1 MFRCRVLL
9 LCLSVSLAA
18 LTSAQTTTG
27 VLTKDPQAIALA
39 ARALLAMGGQQAIAD
54 SRTTGTLTLGS
65 DPSSVLPIV
74 LESQGT
80 HKARTAVQRAT
91 GTSVR
96 IMNGGAAGLQR
107 ADGSAR
113 TLLSKNSISERITYI
128 PALSLLSEFQN
139 ANVEIA
145 LSSVPNTFTL
155 SCIPDSTKAD
165 FYRAATKTTYAADP
179 ASGLIISMEITN
191 FAEEDPASG
200 VPEKTVFSDY
210 RLVSGVMVPF
220 HQTGYMNGKLQFDLT
235 LDSVAFNVGVP
246 DSDFVLP
253 AGVTYV
259 Q

>member
-1 MFRCRVLL
+1 MTLE
-9 LCLSVSLAA
+9 
-18 LTSAQTTTG
+18 
-27 VLTKDPQAIALA
+27 
-39 ARALLAMGGQQAIAD
+39 ARALMAMGGQQTITD
-54 SRTTGTLTLGS
+54 SRATGTLTLAS
-65 DPSSVLPIV
+65 NPSSALPIM

-80 HKARTAVQRAT
+80 HKARTTVQRAN

-107 ADGSAR
+107 SDGTTR
-113 TLLSKNSISERITYI
+113 TLLGKNSIGERISYL
-128 PALSLLSEFQN
+128 PVLSLLSEFQN

-145 LSSVPNTFTL
+145 LGSAPNTFTL

-253 AGVTYV
+253 AGVTNA

>member
-1 MFRCRVLL
+1 MFHCRVLL

-18 LTSAQTTTG
+18 LTSAQTTSG

-54 SRTTGTLTLGS
+54 SRTTGTLTLVS

-107 ADGSAR
+107 ADGSTR
-113 TLLSKNSISERITYI
+113 TLLSKNSIAERITYI

-145 LSSVPNTFTL
+145 LGSAPNTFTL
-155 SCIPDSTKAD
+155 SCVPDSTKAD
-165 FYRAATKTTYAADP
+165 FYRNATKTTYAVDP
-179 ASGLIISMEITN
+179 ASGLIIS
-191 FAEEDPASG
+191 
-200 VPEKTVFSDY
+200 
-210 RLVSGVMVPF
+210 
-220 HQTGYMNGKLQFDLT
+220 
-235 LDSVAFNVGVP
+235 
-246 DSDFVLP
+246 
-253 AGVTYV
+253 
-259 Q
+259 

>member
-1 MFRCRVLL
+1 
-9 LCLSVSLAA
+9 
-18 LTSAQTTTG
+18 
-27 VLTKDPQAIALA
+27 
-39 ARALLAMGGQQAIAD
+39 MGGLPSIAD
-54 SRTTGTLTLGS
+54 SRATGSLTLAS
-65 DPSSVLPIV
+65 NPSSALPIV

-80 HKARTAVQRAT
+80 HKARTAVQRAN
-91 GTSVR
+91 GTSLR

-107 ADGSAR
+107 SDGSAR
-113 TLLSKNSISERITYI
+113 TLLSKNSIGERITYI

-139 ANVEIA
+139 ANVEVTLGSA
-145 LSSVPNTFTL
+145 PNTFTL
-155 SCIPDSTKAD
+155 SCVPDSAKAD
-165 FYRAATKTTYAADP
+165 FYRTATKTTYAVDS

-220 HQTGYMNGKLQFDLT
+220 HQTSYMNGKLQFDLT
-235 LDSVAFNVGVP
+235 LTSVGFNVGVP

-253 AGVTYV
+253 TGVTNA